1 MTGRVFVKDPT
12 TTVVTFG
19 FITINGFAEGDAIS
33 VARDGDLETLAVG
46 VDGDVARVKNAGRPA
61 KVTIRLME
69 GSPANALM
77 NRVRPLSTPLTPKGD
92 HFAFTMTDYGSGETW
107 FSAES
112 WISSDPLPNLAAAAG
127 AKEWVVQC
135 AYLVRTDI

>member
-1 MTGRVFVKDPT
+1 MAGKVYVKDPT

-19 FITINGFAEGDAIS
+19 FVTINGFSEGDAIA
-33 VARDGDLETLAVG
+33 VERDGDLETISVG
-46 VDGDVARVKNAGRPA
+46 VDGDVARVKQAGRAA

-69 GSPANALM
+69 GSSANSLM

-112 WISSDPLPNLAAAAG
+112 WIAKDPLPNLSASAG
-127 AKEWVVQC
+127 VKEWVIQC
-135 AYLVRTDI
+135 AYLIRTDL